1 MYLFSFIATNIL
13 NDGGDYVMKKFKKMN
28 TKGFTLIEMVLV
40 LFVISILMLLIIP
53 NVVNQKEKVDAQGT
67 KALVTVVQTQVE
79 LYEMEFGTKATTFDM
94 LKTKNYLSETQV
106 KQANDKL
113 TLSNGKVEAKTPLP

>member
-1 MYLFSFIATNIL
+1 MYLFSLTATNIF
-13 NDGGDYVMKKFKKMN
+13 NDGGNYVMKKIKKMN
-28 TKGFTLIEMVLV
+28 AKGFTLIEMVLV

-113 TLSNGKVEAKTPLP
+113 TLSNGKVEAKTPIP

>member
-1 MYLFSFIATNIL
+1 MYLFSLIATNIF
-13 NDGGDYVMKKFKKMN
+13 NDGGDYVMKKCKKMN
-28 TKGFTLIEMVLV
+28 AKGFTLIEMVLV

-53 NVVNQKEKVDAQGT
+53 NVVTQKEKVDTQGT

-113 TLSNGKVEAKTPLP
+113 TLSNGKVETKAPLP

>member
-1 MYLFSFIATNIL
+1 
-13 NDGGDYVMKKFKKMN
+13 MKKIKKMN
-28 TKGFTLIEMVLV
+28 DKGFTLIEMVLV

-113 TLSNGKVEAKTPLP
+113 TLSNGKVEAKTPIP